1 MSITPRPL
9 HLLLVT
15 GEDACAA
22 RVGAL
27 LDAPGLARVAGLDE
41 AVRHL
46 AGAAVDCVLLDLEPD
61 ANGTDDVKRVLEAAP
76 QTSVVVLTT
85 HTGDEL
91 PVRLIRAGAHEF
103 FVRDSADGDALMRA
117 VRCAVE
123 RRRTSERLD
132 VERHVRDVA
141 AEVRASPRRRRDR
154 ALVLGVAAVIAAV
167 CVQLAVLQDVGGVAL
182 GLLFAVAA
190 IVAWRATSA
199 RRDGARL
206 LQSIMEGSTDG
217 VVVKDIEGRH
227 LLVND
232 AATWLLDLPADI
244 VGRTDAELFDAE
256 EAAVRR
262 DRDEAV
268 LAAGEARRYWRTVAD
283 RTLSIVTTPR
293 RDDRG
298 DVIGLIET
306 VRDET
311 ALRRLEEETSRFFEL
326 SPDMLCTAGAT
337 GRLERVNGAWTTVLG
352 WSADELRS
360 QPVLDFVHP
369 ADRERAGREIEL
381 MLSGDIDGCANRLA
395 TRAGGWRDVE
405 WTARVVP
412 DDDRAY
418 AFVRDVTD
426 RNAMQAALATSQAR
440 YRTLVQSMPN
450 AAVLTFDHDL
460 RFTFAAGEAI
470 AQAELD
476 GSFVGRTLDE
486 AFPDIAP
493 ELMPRYRAA
502 LGGHSQSFEFA
513 GPDGVVFWVQ
523 VAPLRDGAGA
533 IDGGLVFTQD
543 ITALKAAERELM
555 EAEER
560 FRTAFDQAPIGMGLV
575 SLEGRYLRVNAALCE
590 LMGYNA
596 ERLLETGV
604 DIATHP
610 DDVAADIAG
619 RADLVAGTISIFRT
633 EKRYVHPDGRE
644 VWVSVHATLVRDA
657 DGNPSHILG
666 QIQDITDRRRY
677 EDRLQHLVDHDSL
690 TGLFNRR
697 RFGQELERHVAHT
710 ARYGAV
716 GALLVLDL
724 DDFKSVNDTLGHHA
738 GDELIIAVAALL
750 RARLRETD
758 VVARLGGD
766 EFAILLPA
774 GTVDEAE
781 AVAGKLVLAVREETG
796 LLSAPDARPI
806 TASVGLA
813 AFPAAGATADD
824 VLVNADFAM
833 YQAKQAGRDRHA
845 VYDPGT

>member
-1 MSITPRPL
+1 MTTVPTPRPL
-9 HLLLVT
+9 SLLLVT
-15 GEDACAA
+15 VDDRYAA
-22 RVGAL
+22 RVAVL
-27 LDAPGLARVAGLDE
+27 LDAPGLARVANLDE

-46 AGAAVDCVLLDLEPD
+46 TGATVDCVLLDLEPD
-61 ANGTDDVKRVLEAAP
+61 ADGADSVKRVLGAAP
-76 QTSVVVLTT
+76 QTAVLVLTARAD
-85 HTGDEL
+85 DEV
-91 PVRLIRAGAHEF
+91 PVRLIRAGAQDF
-103 FVRDSADGDALMRA
+103 IRKDTDDGGALMRA

-132 VERHVRDVA
+132 VERLVRDVA
-141 AEVRASPRRRRDR
+141 GEVRASPRAPRDR
-154 ALVLGVAAVIAAV
+154 AFVLGIAALIAAV
-167 CVQLAVLQDVGGVAL
+167 CVQLAILQDAGGVVL
-182 GLLFAVAA
+182 GLLFGMASV
-190 IVAWRATSA
+190 VAWRATRA
-199 RRDGARL
+199 RRAGARL
-206 LQSIMEGSTDG
+206 LHSIVDGSTDG
-217 VVVKDIEGRH
+217 VVVKDIEGRY

-232 AATWLLDLPADI
+232 AATWLLGLPADI
-244 VGRTDAELFDAE
+244 VGRTDAELFDAD

-262 DRDEAV
+262 DREAAV
-268 LAAGEARRYWRTVAD
+268 LATGEARRHWRTVSD

-298 DVIGLIET
+298 DIIGLIGT

-337 GRLERVNGAWTTVLG
+337 GRLERVNGAWTTALG

-369 ADRERAGREIEL
+369 DDRARAGREIEL
-381 MLSGDIDGCANRLA
+381 MLSGDIDGCSNRLA

-412 DDDRAY
+412 DDDVVY

-426 RNAMQAALATSQAR
+426 RHALQAALATSQAR
-440 YRTLVQSMPN
+440 YRTLVQSLPN

-470 AQAELD
+470 AQAALD

-486 AFPDIAP
+486 ALPDSAAI
-493 ELMPRYRAA
+493 LTPRYRAA

-513 GPDGVVFWVQ
+513 GPNGLVFWVQ
-523 VAPLRDGAGA
+523 VAPLLGGGGA
-533 IDGGLVFTQD
+533 IEGGLVFTQNV
-543 ITALKAAERELM
+543 TALKAAERELM

-560 FRTAFDQAPIGMGLV
+560 FRTAFDQAPIGMGLIA
-575 SLEGRYLRVNAALCE
+575 LDGRYLRVNAALCE
-590 LMGYNA
+590 LTGYDA
-596 ERLLETGV
+596 EQLLATGV
-604 DIATHP
+604 DMVTHP
-610 DDVAADIAG
+610 DDVAADVAG
-619 RADLVAGTISIFRT
+619 RADLVAGAISIFRT
-633 EKRYVHPDGRE
+633 EKRYVHSAGRE
-644 VWVSVHATLVRDA
+644 VRVSVHATLIRDA

-697 RFGQELERHVAHT
+697 RLAQELERHVART

-716 GALLVLDL
+716 GALLVLDI

-738 GDELIIAVAALL
+738 GDELIVAVAALL
-750 RARLRETD
+750 KARLRESD

-774 GTVDEAE
+774 GTVEEAE
-781 AVAGKLVLAVREETG
+781 AVAGKLVGAVRDQATMPG
-796 LLSAPDARPI
+796 GRPV
-806 TASVGLA
+806 TASVGVA
-813 AFPAAGATADD
+813 AFPAGDATADE
-824 VLVNADFAM
+824 VLIHADFAM
-833 YQAKQAGRDRHA
+833 YQSKQAGRDRHA
-845 VYDPGT
+845 VYDRAT